1 MGAARSDCPN
11 VIFITGDKYDL
22 WHCFIHP
29 KLLFG
34 GNHGWHFTSRFFA
47 RIETHRRHRAVCYLL
62 RLCTFHFYQSLFN
75 HVMKIPFWGWDL
87 FVLCSLVIS
96 DVLLWAPH
104 CRVAVCA
111 SVFVCADECVLYG
124 ALLLIIIVQASPR
137 ASCQPLSVRHHRLC
151 VCALSPCS
159 VPFSGSRGISPAPA
173 TLSILA
179 QVDLEPSVCRA
190 RRSLHNPVIPV
201 LAARWQ
207 QALQNRRAGGDMG

>member
-1 MGAARSDCPN
+1 M
-11 VIFITGDKYDL
+11 
-22 WHCFIHP
+22 
-29 KLLFG
+29 
-34 GNHGWHFTSRFFA
+34 
-47 RIETHRRHRAVCYLL
+47 
-62 RLCTFHFYQSLFN
+62 
-75 HVMKIPFWGWDL
+75 
-87 FVLCSLVIS
+87 
-96 DVLLWAPH
+96 
-104 CRVAVCA
+104 AVCA

-151 VCALSPCS
+151 VCSLSPCS

-179 QVDLEPSVCRA
+179 QVELEPSVCRA

-207 QALQNRRAGGDMG
+207 QALQNRRAGGEMGSLGWRWVPRNRAQCWRPEQDVSGLQFLGIVQILTVYMIKRICSPLHCQHSAQYAGSKPSVLADLELLFTYDPQP